1 MKIVP
6 TAQQTVIP
14 ILCLLAASC
23 FLLSPILPTYI
34 KLRLLDFWHISC
46 FSLRVSLSCSGC
58 VYLQYSIACLP
69 SRRKGLSWGHC
80 PWFVQSYYCT
90 PSLGTSL
97 EPSCAFRHPWLST
110 CLLASHALMMA
121 GFGQAESADWLTPRV
136 FCKRDTVFSH
146 AEIYFLSRR
155 LRYL

>member
-1 MKIVP
+1 M
-6 TAQQTVIP
+6 IP

-23 FLLSPILPTYI
+23 FLLSPVLPTYI

-58 VYLQYSIACLP
+58 VYLQYSIACLL

-80 PWFVQSYYCT
+80 PWGLFSPIT
-90 PSLGTSL
+90 ALRPWEPALSHPS
-97 EPSCAFRHPWLST
+97 AFRHPWLST
-110 CLLASHALMMA
+110 CLLASQALMMA
-121 GFGQAESADWLTPRV
+121 GFGQAESAGWLTPRV
-136 FCKRDTVFSH
+136 FCKWDTVFSH
-146 AEIYFLSRR
+146 AEIYSLLRR